1 MAPNSFAA
9 FIEYR
14 CTKICIYSY
23 APSDIYVIF
32 IDYKFIVAG
41 TLMMTAVRQFGG
53 KSSSS

>member
-9 FIEYR
+9 FIECR